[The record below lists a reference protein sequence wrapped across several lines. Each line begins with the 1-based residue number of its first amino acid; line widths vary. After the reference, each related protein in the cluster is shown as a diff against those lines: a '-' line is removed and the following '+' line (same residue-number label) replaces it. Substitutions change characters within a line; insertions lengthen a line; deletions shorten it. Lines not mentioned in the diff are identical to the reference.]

1 MRLINAGFGTLIPD
15 TNIVVIVEP
24 NSAPIKRLIEKAK
37 ENNKLI
43 DCTYGRRTRSV
54 IVTNNDYVIL
64 SAVQAETLGKRYNE
78 GNASN
83 LS

>member
-78 GNASN
+78 GNASS